1 VAVRR
6 RTGDRTLVDVAT
18 RDLREAILSGKLESG
33 TQLVLTDL
41 AAEMSISVMP
51 VREAISRL
59 QSEGLVE
66 HIPHRGARVSEIS
79 VADLEDLYR
88 VRISLE
94 SLAVSLAAEHFT
106 EENFEWLS
114 GVLEDYLSAYSG
126 GDEERGRE
134 AHAEF
139 HLGLYELSGSRW
151 LMRTIPSLWD
161 AADRYQRMSR
171 GLRGT
176 VEERHHEHLRILECC
191 HLRDPGAA
199 AVALEEHLRK
209 TLEVVKGEIN
219 EPKAG
224 G

>member
-1 VAVRR
+1 MALRR
-6 RTGDRTLVDVAT
+6 RTEDRTLVDVAT
-18 RDLREAILSGKLESG
+18 RDLREAILSGRLESG

-41 AAEMSISVMP
+41 AEEMSISVMP

-59 QSEGLVE
+59 QNEGLVE
-66 HIPHRGARVSEIS
+66 HVPHRGARVSGIS
-79 VADLEDLYR
+79 ASDLEDLYR

-94 SLAVSLAAEHFT
+94 SLAVRLAAERFT
-106 EENFEWLS
+106 ERDFERLS
-114 GVLEDYLSAYSG
+114 GILEDYLSAYSQ

-151 LMRTIPSLWD
+151 LMRSIPSLWD

-176 VEERHHEHLRILECC
+176 VEERHHEHLRILEHC
-191 HLRDPGAA
+191 HHCDHEGA
-199 AVALEEHLRK
+199 AVALEEHLQK
-209 TLEVVKGEIN
+209 TLEVVKQEIN
-219 EPKAG
+219 ESTRG